1 MKISQLIQESSLSVS
16 DSELLLAHILQQS
29 KEWIF
34 ANPDFEVSEKDFTW
48 FHNLEKMRL
57 AGKSVAVILNQK
69 EFFGLDFFVDENV
82 LIPRPETEILVEEV
96 LKIQPKSLLD
106 LGTGSG
112 CLAISVKKNL
122 PNCEVWASDI
132 SPTALKVAQKNSQSL
147 GVKIEFVESNL
158 LEKTPGESEVIVA
171 NPPYIPQN
179 SEEVEAGVKK
189 FEPSLALF
197 SGEDGLDLIRKL
209 LTQISKLPQKPKFVL
224 LEFGGGEQTEVLEK
238 FTKNIFPNSKIE
250 ILFDLAGI
258 SRVLKLQP

>member
-1 MKISQLIQESSLSVS
+1 
-16 DSELLLAHILQQS
+16 
-29 KEWIF
+29 
-34 ANPDFEVSEKDFTW
+34 
-48 FHNLEKMRL
+48 
-57 AGKSVAVILNQK
+57 
-69 EFFGLDFFVDENV
+69 
-82 LIPRPETEILVEEV
+82 
-96 LKIQPKSLLD
+96 
-106 LGTGSG
+106 
-112 CLAISVKKNL
+112 
-122 PNCEVWASDI
+122 
-132 SPTALKVAQKNSQSL
+132 
-147 GVKIEFVESNL
+147 VKIEFVESNL

-171 NPPYIPQN
+171 NLPYIPQN

-209 LTQISKLPQKPKFVL
+209 LTQVSKLSQKPKFVL